1 MSFSTENVDTWHKI
15 ALVVIRLHYFSQLPF
30 SQVDEAIAD
39 LIVPAND
46 AAIGHHF
53 ADAAIDHRHARTRWN
68 WQLTVARAAH
78 AAAAAA
84 HISSSPP
91 SVNIHVTVDSYAS
104 DDDEMPALV
113 DFEDDSA

>member
-1 MSFSTENVDTWHKI
+1 MVCPIILPFYPLLTSLQSFSTENVDTWHEI
-15 ALVVIRLHYFSQLPF
+15 ALVVIRLHYFAQLPF

-39 LIVPAND
+39 LI
-46 AAIGHHF
+46 
-53 ADAAIDHRHARTRWN
+53 
-68 WQLTVARAAH
+68 
-78 AAAAAA
+78 AAAAA

-91 SVNIHVTVDSYAS
+91 SVDIHVTVDSYAS